1 MFIKKGLVSIVSLV
15 CMLSI
20 ALPTYAK
27 PNKQAT
33 LKQTKIKKVASKKQ
47 TKKSTS
53 PIQHIF
59 FKEAG
64 SNFHVLKVDLN
75 NSRVNLDLAL
85 AYNKT
90 NRKENVS
97 KMAKRY
103 GAIAAINGSFF
114 HSRNSIH
121 SAVGLLMS
129 EGVVIA
135 DSGHRRTSMGI
146 TEDNKIIIGIP
157 KIKNFVI
164 MPELGVTLKVNGIN
178 QVRGKSHITIY
189 NNYFGK
195 TTKTSIGGRE
205 ILVNQDGIITGYRN
219 NNSTIPDGGFV
230 ISMAKANSSIADK
243 YPVGTQVYLNS
254 VINSPWNKVK
264 TLVTGSPQLLK
275 NGKIYNTYKKE
286 KLQASIGGNAT
297 RTAIGVTANNKLLM
311 ITATG
316 GTTFNTL
323 AKIMKRLG
331 AKDAMALDGGGST
344 DMYLKGKTLVTHYRP
359 VTNALVV
366 KLNR

>member
-1 MFIKKGLVSIVSLV
+1 MLVRKNLVSVVSLLCV
-15 CMLSI
+15 LFLSF
-20 ALPTYAK
+20 PSYSK
-27 PNKQAT
+27 SNKT
-33 LKQTKIKKVASKKQ
+33 TPSKS
-47 TKKSTS
+47 TVNKKSLVKPKKAKSNS
-53 PIQHIF
+53 PVQHIF
-59 FKEAG
+59 FKESGA
-64 SNFHVLKVDLN
+64 NFHVLKVDLN
-75 NSRVNLDLAL
+75 NHRVNLDLAL

-97 KMAKRY
+97 KIAQRY

-157 KIKNFVI
+157 KISNFII
-164 MPELGVTLKVNGIN
+164 MPELGINMKVNGIN
-178 QVRGKSHITIY
+178 QVRGKNHITVY

-195 TTKTSIGGRE
+195 TTKTTQGGRE
-205 ILVNQDGIITGYRN
+205 VLVNQDGIITGYRK
-219 NNSTIPDGGFV
+219 NNSVIPQGGFV
-230 ISMAKANSSIADK
+230 ISMSKANSSIVDK
-243 YPVGTQVYLNS
+243 YPIGTQVYLNS
-254 VINSPWNKVK
+254 VISRPWNTVK
-264 TLVTGSPQLLK
+264 TLITGSPQLVK

-286 KLQASIGGNAT
+286 KLQASIGGAAT
-297 RTAIGVTANNKLLM
+297 RTAVGVTANNKFLM
-311 ITATG
+311 MTATG

-323 AKIMKRLG
+323 AKIMKRMG